1 VVLLNV
7 FRQPPSAVRG
17 PHRGPG
23 AAVSGSASGGHWGAG
38 RLDAAE
44 FDERLDLALTAKT
57 DLELICVFEELPGNS
72 AALALG
78 RSRTSAPTRQ
88 RLLLAVSASAVGAGS
103 VGLALG
109 HIAGLDWRYHELVR
123 HLLTLL

>member
-1 VVLLNV
+1 MVLLNM
-7 FRQPPSAVRG
+7 FRQPPPAFRIGDQERQSA
-17 PHRGPG
+17 
-23 AAVSGSASGGHWGAG
+23 AALLGDHWGAG

-57 DLELICVFEELPGNS
+57 DLELIRVFEELPGNS

-78 RSRTSAPTRQ
+78 HSRTSAPTRQ
-88 RLLLAVSASAVGAGS
+88 RLLLAVSASAVSAGS
-103 VGLALG
+103 VGLAMG
-109 HIAGLDWRYHELVR
+109 HIAGLDWRYRELVR

>member
-1 VVLLNV
+1 MVLLNA
-7 FRQPPSAVRG
+7 FRQPPPAIRIGDQERQSA
-17 PHRGPG
+17 
-23 AAVSGSASGGHWGAG
+23 AALLGEHWGAG

-44 FDERLDLALTAKT
+44 FDERLELALTAKT
-57 DLELICVFEELPGNS
+57 DLELIRVFEELPGNS

-88 RLLLAVSASAVGAGS
+88 RLLLAVSASAVSAGS

>member
-1 VVLLNV
+1 M
-7 FRQPPSAVRG
+7 FRQPPPAFRIG
-17 PHRGPG
+17 DQERQ
-23 AAVSGSASGGHWGAG
+23 AAAALLGDHWGAG

-57 DLELICVFEELPGNS
+57 DLELIRVFEELPGNS

-78 RSRTSAPTRQ
+78 HSRTSAPTRQ
-88 RLLLAVSASAVGAGS
+88 RLLLAVSASAVSAGS
-103 VGLALG
+103 VGLAMG
-109 HIAGLDWRYHELVR
+109 HIAGLDWRYRELVR

>member
-1 VVLLNV
+1 MVLLNV
-7 FRQPPSAVRG
+7 FRQPPSAVRIG
-17 PHRGPG
+17 DQEWQS
-23 AAVSGSASGGHWGAG
+23 AAALLGEHWGAG
-38 RLDAAE
+38 RLDAAD

-57 DLELICVFEELPGNS
+57 DLELIRVFEELPGNS

-109 HIAGLDWRYHELVR
+109 HIAGLDWRYHELMR

>member
-1 VVLLNV
+1 MVLLNV
-7 FRQPPSAVRG
+7 FRQPPPAIRIGDQERQSA
-17 PHRGPG
+17 
-23 AAVSGSASGGHWGAG
+23 AALLGEHWGAG

-57 DLELICVFEELPGNS
+57 DLELIRVFEELPGNS

-88 RLLLAVSASAVGAGS
+88 RLLLAVSASAVSAGS

-109 HIAGLDWRYHELVR
+109 HIAGLDWRYRELVR